1 MAQRKLAGVGLFPG
15 PELRIRASV
24 GAIYE
29 AKELKPA
36 SAPPP
41 TRWNRETAQSVAK
54 RPDERYLSAPPMTGI
69 LALISSLLT

>member
-1 MAQRKLAGVGLFPG
+1 
-15 PELRIRASV
+15 V

-41 TRWNRETAQSVAK
+41 TRWNWETAQSVAK